1 MPTVAEQLR
10 NARETQK
17 LSVDKVA
24 EITKFRA
31 DHIRS
36 VENGNYN
43 CFSAQIYV
51 KGFVRNY
58 AGLLKLDIPQI
69 MSVLEAEL
77 GKSEKFSEPPPLVER
92 ERTIVDFLTLQL
104 SRLDLKKT
112 AIVGGVVVIALIVF
126 FTVSASRK
134 SKTEDPL
141 KNLPAGVYQ
150 PKPNS
155 GETLPLPPVKH

>member
-1 MPTVAEQLR
+1 MATVSEQLR
-10 NARETQK
+10 NARESQK
-17 LSVDKVA
+17 LTVDKVA
-24 EITKFRA
+24 EVTKFRG

-51 KGFVRNY
+51 KGFVRSY
-58 AGLLKLDIPQI
+58 ATLLKLDLPQI
-69 MSVLEAEL
+69 MATLEAEL
-77 GKSEKFSEPPPLVER
+77 HKTEKFSEPPPLVDR

-112 AIVGGVVVIALIVF
+112 AIVVAVIVVAAIVF
-126 FTVSASRK
+126 FSVTAFRK

-150 PKPNS
+150 PKANS
-155 GETLPLPPVKH
+155 GETLPLPPSHK